1 MKETIV
7 TCDHCGKKLD
17 EMKDYIDLELY
28 DFYKII
34 DTDLCVACYEELTNV
49 VKQFC
54 KKDLAIK

>member
-7 TCDHCGKKLD
+7 TCDHCGKKLND
-17 EMKDYIDLELY
+17 MKDYIDLELY
-28 DFYKII
+28 GFYEVI
-34 DTDLCVACYEELTNV
+34 DTDLCIVCYEELTNV